1 MGNRGRDPFN
11 QNSALSSLRASSPIW
26 VSEESLERTR
36 VLARLASLAQSDR
49 EKWSTSKGGPVFS
62 KRFRLDR
69 TDPLSFGPKFPE
81 ILVKWIAPIRA
92 PGIGNGCFQSP
103 SFQDHVTK
111 KRRAGD
117 EGTTSR
123 ESVTENTHAHTI
135 WAFSLQAPRDQETTG
150 RGDENDLSQA
160 WWLVKKSVHDLIH
173 SPVIFIQTVRL
184 VPWLKT
190 EVVLEMRWKNPL
202 RTLGITVAFSFCN
215 MSCSR
220 LRHKNY
226 K

>member
-111 KRRAGD
+111 KRRAV
-117 EGTTSR
+117 GTRMTLAWHGPWARTS
-123 ESVTENTHAHTI
+123 SIGMVA
-135 WAFSLQAPRDQETTG
+135 G
-150 RGDENDLSQA
+150 
-160 WWLVKKSVHDLIH
+160 KKIS
-173 SPVIFIQTVRL
+173 T
-184 VPWLKT
+184 
-190 EVVLEMRWKNPL
+190 
-202 RTLGITVAFSFCN
+202 
-215 MSCSR
+215 
-220 LRHKNY
+220 
-226 K
+226 

>member
-1 MGNRGRDPFN
+1 M
-11 QNSALSSLRASSPIW
+11 
-26 VSEESLERTR
+26 
-36 VLARLASLAQSDR
+36 LAGYNLSDR
-49 EKWSTSKGGPVFS
+49 EEWSTSKGGPVFS

-111 KRRAGD
+111 KRRDGD

-123 ESVTENTHAHTI
+123 ESATENTHAHTI

-150 RGDENDLSQA
+150 RGDENDLSLA
-160 WWLVKKSVHDLIH
+160 
-173 SPVIFIQTVRL
+173 
-184 VPWLKT
+184 
-190 EVVLEMRWKNPL
+190 
-202 RTLGITVAFSFCN
+202 RTLGMDF
-215 MSCSR
+215 
-220 LRHKNY
+220 LHRHGGW
-226 K
+226 